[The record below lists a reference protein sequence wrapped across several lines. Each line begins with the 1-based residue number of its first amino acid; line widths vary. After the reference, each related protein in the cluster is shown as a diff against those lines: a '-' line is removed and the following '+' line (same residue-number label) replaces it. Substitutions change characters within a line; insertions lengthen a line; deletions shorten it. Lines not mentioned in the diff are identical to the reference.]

1 MHVNTELTLD
11 LSLIMSVLL
20 LFFLQLFSQLYKEN
34 GLFQFKKELALK
46 PEFSDVKGKW
56 DTHW

>member
-46 PEFSDVKGKW
+46 PEFSDVKGK
-56 DTHW
+56 